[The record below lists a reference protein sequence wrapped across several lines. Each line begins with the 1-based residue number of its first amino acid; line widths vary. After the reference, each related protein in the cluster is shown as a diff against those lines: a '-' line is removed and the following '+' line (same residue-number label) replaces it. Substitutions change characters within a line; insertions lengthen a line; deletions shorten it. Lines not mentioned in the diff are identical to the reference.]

1 MSAIAV
7 GAAPPAAPS
16 VAGAPSGVHVE
27 RKQFSSDGI
36 GTETADLGIKW
47 LLAWAS
53 DTVAP
58 AAPDDAASDTAS
70 TSASTSASSAAPG
83 AAPVAPPPPIETAS
97 DAAAAD
103 QPDDF
108 DRLDVRLARLLHQQ
122 VVTPKETLKTAAARP
137 ASAAAV
143 ALPAAGGGGAGGPTP
158 TMTRG
163 KRERRAP
170 PVYEAEAAPPPKQ
183 ARLAAEEA
191 QGRRRR

>member
-7 GAAPPAAPS
+7 GAAPPAAPG

-70 TSASTSASSAAPG
+70 TSASTSASSAAASTAP
-83 AAPVAPPPPIETAS
+83 AAPPPPPIEAAS

-122 VVTPKETLKTAAARP
+122 VVTP
-137 ASAAAV
+137 
-143 ALPAAGGGGAGGPTP
+143 
-158 TMTRG
+158 
-163 KRERRAP
+163 
-170 PVYEAEAAPPPKQ
+170 PV
-183 ARLAAEEA
+183 
-191 QGRRRR
+191 GRRRR

>member
-16 VAGAPSGVHVE
+16 GAGAPSDVLVE
-27 RKQFSSDGI
+27 RKPPLDGLI
-36 GTETADLGIKW
+36 AESADLGIKW

-70 TSASTSASSAAPG
+70 TSASTSASSAAASTAP
-83 AAPVAPPPPIETAS
+83 AAPPPPPIEAAS

-143 ALPAAGGGGAGGPTP
+143 ALPAAGGGGA
-158 TMTRG
+158 
-163 KRERRAP
+163 
-170 PVYEAEAAPPPKQ
+170 V
-183 ARLAAEEA
+183 
-191 QGRRRR
+191 GRRRR